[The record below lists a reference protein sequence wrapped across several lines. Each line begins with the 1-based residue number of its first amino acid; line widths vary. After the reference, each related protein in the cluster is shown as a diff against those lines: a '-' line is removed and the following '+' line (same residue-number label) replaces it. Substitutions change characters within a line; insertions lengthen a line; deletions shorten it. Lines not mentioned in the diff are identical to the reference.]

1 LLIHFNGITPN
12 GQTLDKYYITMYY
25 KLQTEY
31 EKAMKRRVAQEDIPE
46 TQRIRWERSDEI
58 LK

>member
-1 LLIHFNGITPN
+1 
-12 GQTLDKYYITMYY
+12 MYY